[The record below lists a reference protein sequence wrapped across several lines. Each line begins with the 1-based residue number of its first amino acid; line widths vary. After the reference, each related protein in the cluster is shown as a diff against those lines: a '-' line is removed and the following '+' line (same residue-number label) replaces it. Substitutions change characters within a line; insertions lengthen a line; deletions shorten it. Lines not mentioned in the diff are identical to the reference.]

1 MLNGKIARSELMPWN
16 VAIYKN
22 DKNKY
27 NMICGGTLIA
37 PKLVISGNIIA
48 NKIPYRHLKTF

>member
-37 PKLVISGNIIA
+37 PKLVISGNIISYT
-48 NKIPYRHLKTF
+48 IPHGRLKTF

>member
-1 MLNGKIARSELMPWN
+1 MLNGMVARSELMPWN
-16 VAIYKN
+16 IAIYKI

-37 PKLVISGNIIA
+37 PKLVISGN
-48 NKIPYRHLKTF
+48 KI